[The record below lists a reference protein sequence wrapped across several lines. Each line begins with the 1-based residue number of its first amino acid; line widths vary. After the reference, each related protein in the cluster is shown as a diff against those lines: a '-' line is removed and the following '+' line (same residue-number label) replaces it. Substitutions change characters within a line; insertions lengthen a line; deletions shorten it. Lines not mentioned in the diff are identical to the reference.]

1 MGISLC
7 LDFGNTRLK
16 VAVFNGRDFQEE
28 INLPEATVESITAL
42 MNQWKPKKVILSSVI
57 NHDPA
62 IESIMAEQTAFHQLS
77 HAS

>member
-28 INLPEATVESITAL
+28 INLPDATVATI
-42 MNQWKPKKVILSSVI
+42 
-57 NHDPA
+57 
-62 IESIMAEQTAFHQLS
+62 
-77 HAS
+77 